1 MKTINNFKS
10 MYKDEISKD
19 KIKIDRAFSIDTG
32 DYKKDMDIFDKLCSD
47 IYKKYDNLFLEYAAS
62 LEDISPVALD
72 ILNHTNGTINDYI
85 F

>member
-10 MYKDEISKD
+10 MYKDDIIKD

-32 DYKKDMDIFDKLCSD
+32 DYKKDMDIFDKLCID